1 MIVKSAIIIVIL
13 TFLFISISGA
23 RIKSN
28 SSKKVKCYNPSKPE
42 DMPQDV
48 YEKYKISSRNLTN
61 HSKKDFWQKFSDW
74 WQNIICKKKFSQF
87 QNSFDNLFFLIDNF
101 YAVKFI

>member
-1 MIVKSAIIIVIL
+1 MIVKSVVI
-13 TFLFISISGA
+13 FLILAFFSISINGA
-23 RIKSN
+23 GIKSN

-61 HSKKDFWQKFSDW
+61 ESKKDFWQKFSDW
-74 WQNIICKKKFSQF
+74 WQNIICK
-87 QNSFDNLFFLIDNF
+87 NNFLNF
-101 YAVKFI
+101 KIHLIIHFW